1 MIIYQKNL
9 KILSEKFP
17 LIYMLLLTKSK
28 NPKNSLLNQKT
39 SKQNKFETSKDSKN
53 FNFLKNP
60 LNELD
65 TIYIYKCKNHS
76 FLLELK
82 KWLKKKDKK
91 LIFIEDS
98 LQNLQNFFTFDIANT
113 FLNSENVDFHFVKD
127 IKKDLQDIITKNL
140 STNIEVITFE
150 NFSKKFRNLKENI
163 LKNSLINFFSTHDS
177 FYSHRLFKNFIKNLG
192 VLKTS
197 FLVNKFKDK
206 FKNKPAI
213 ILGAGPSLN
222 YSYEKLKTLSNKA
235 LIIAGGSAIT
245 SLTNQNIL
253 PHLAVAIDPNLE
265 EFKRLKNSNAF
276 EIPILYSTRVNFGI
290 FNTFNGDLGYLKAG
304 INSFFE
310 VWLEHELK
318 ILGKY
323 LKTKPDNMAMTVTTI
338 CLSLAKLFG
347 CNPIIIDGVDLAFSE
362 NKLYASSI
370 TKDNKLDKN
379 QNDIGDEPIILKDKN
394 NQDIYSNLK
403 WKIERDWLSIFAK
416 KSKNIEFFNV
426 TKSGLKIDNFEDATL
441 DIIEKKYFF
450 NDFDF
455 KGYIHTLSQNYMLT
469 QTKQVDFKALRVK
482 LKNSFLRCQSY
493 LKDIIKNDPEYKAIL
508 AEEELKDEI
517 AYKYFLLEIDYTLNN
532 FFDDA
537 NKTQKLL
544 DASYIFLNELK
555 M

>member
-1 MIIYQKNL
+1 MRVYQKNL

-17 LIYMLLLTKSK
+17 LIYMLLLTNSA
-28 NPKNSLLNQKT
+28 NPSSLFLKQKV
-39 SKQNKFETSKDSKN
+39 SKQNKFRVSKESKDFDSLEK
-53 FNFLKNP
+53 P
-60 LNELD
+60 LNKLD

-82 KWLKKKDKK
+82 KWIKKKDKK

-98 LQNLQNFFTFDIANT
+98 LQNLQSFFAFDIANT
-113 FLNSENVDFHFVKD
+113 FLQNENVDFHFVQN
-127 IKKDLQDIITKNL
+127 IRKDLQGIITKSL

-150 NFSKKFRNLKENI
+150 GFSKKFLNLKENI
-163 LKNSLINFFSTHDS
+163 LKNSLINFYSTHDS
-177 FYSHRLFKNFIKNLG
+177 LYSHKLFKNFIKNLG
-192 VLKTS
+192 AVKSS

-253 PHLAVAIDPNLE
+253 PHLAVAIDPNFE
-265 EFKRLKNSNAF
+265 EFKRLKDALSF
-276 EIPILYSTRVNFGI
+276 EIPLLYSTRVNSGI
-290 FNTFNGDLGYLKAG
+290 FNAFNGGLGYIKAG

-310 VWLEHELK
+310 VFLEHELK
-318 ILGKY
+318 ISGKY
-323 LKTKPDNMAMTVTTI
+323 LKTKPDNMAMSVTTI

-370 TKDNKLDKN
+370 AKNNKLDRN
-379 QNDIGDEPIILKDKN
+379 QDEIGDEPKIVKDKN
-394 NQDIYSNLK
+394 NQDIFSNLK
-403 WKIERDWLSIFAK
+403 WKIERDWLSVFAK
-416 KSKNIEFFNV
+416 NSKSIKFFNA
-426 TKSGLKIDNFEDATL
+426 TRSGLKIDNFEDITL
-441 DIIEKKYFF
+441 ETIEKKYL
-450 NDFDF
+450 NEDFDY

-469 QTKQVDFKALRVK
+469 QAKEVDFKALKLK

-493 LKDIIKNDPEYKAIL
+493 LEDIIKNDPEYRAIL
-508 AEEELKDEI
+508 AKEELKDEI
-517 AYKYFLLEIDYTLNN
+517 AYKYFLLEIDFNLSKFY
-532 FFDDA
+532 DSK
-537 NKTQKLL
+537 KTSQKLL
-544 DASYIFLNELK
+544 DHIHLFLNEL
-555 M
+555 